1 MTSVV
6 ADTHALVWYIIQP
19 SRLSD
24 AATLALDNAIAA
36 GTPIYLSTISIV
48 EICYLT
54 ERGRLTETV
63 LQRLIETMELPN
75 APVVTVALD
84 LTVALAMQQI
94 DRTTVPEMP
103 DRIIAATAL
112 HLNLPLVTRDQ
123 RIQALKTI
131 STVW

>member
-19 SRLSD
+19 NRLSN
-24 AATLALDNAIAA
+24 AAALALDNAIGA
-36 GTPIYLSTISIV
+36 GNPIYLSAISIV

-54 ERGRLTETV
+54 ERGRLPETV
-63 LQRLIETMELPN
+63 LQRLIETMALPN
-75 APVVTVALD
+75 APVVTMALD
-84 LTVALAMQQI
+84 SAIALAIQQI

-123 RIQALKTI
+123 RIQALKTLT
-131 STVW
+131 TVW